1 MDNALACHSGG
12 QGLIPPLVKSE
23 EAVQKQ
29 NGFFRSGGR
38 YKNAARRGK
47 YTVKRFQVGNKMTY
61 PSHAI
66 YGRLAE
72 VE

>member
-29 NGFFRSGGR
+29 NVFS
-38 YKNAARRGK
+38 A
-47 YTVKRFQVGNKMTY
+47 QVAGIKMQPDMVSTL
-61 PSHAI
+61 SN
-66 YGRLAE
+66 
-72 VE
+72 VSK